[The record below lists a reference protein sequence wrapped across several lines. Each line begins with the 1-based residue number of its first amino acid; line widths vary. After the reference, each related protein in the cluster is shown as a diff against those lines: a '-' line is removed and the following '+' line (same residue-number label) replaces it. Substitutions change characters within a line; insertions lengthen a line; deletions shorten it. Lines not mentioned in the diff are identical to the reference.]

1 MPKIVVVG
9 GFLGAGKT
17 SLILQAAV
25 RLRSRGLNVAIV
37 TNDQSAH
44 LVDTFLAADLG
55 FTVGEVAG
63 GCFCCRFDDLI
74 REFEDIEMRGSVD
87 VVFAEPVGSCTDIVA
102 TVIRPLNQLCKDR
115 FIPAPF
121 SVVVDPQRDIG
132 EMNEMIG
139 YLYRQQLAEADLV
152 VVSKTDITPDGVDI
166 IRNRFSGVIPEQAVF
181 GLSAVTGNGI
191 DSWLQSV
198 LGEQIRQPLNLPL
211 DYKKYTDAEAALGW
225 LNLSADWHANREIR
239 LMTIGEPLLHQMQ
252 KAIHDASLKAAH
264 VKITLSSQNAL
275 RIKGSFTSNHSPVL
289 WNAGDTNIHSSS
301 GSLVLNARA
310 EGSAENLS
318 DVVKQTLVSV
328 ERLVGLD
335 ITVKHLDCFSP
346 RAPKPTHRLNNDGV
360 PVPLDKLE

>member
-17 SLILQAAV
+17 TLILQAALL
-25 RLRSRGLNVAIV
+25 LRHRGLNVAIV
-37 TNDQSAH
+37 TNDQSAE

-74 REFEDIEMRGSVD
+74 RRFEDIEMRGSVD

-115 FIPAPF
+115 FVPAPF
-121 SVVVDPQRDIG
+121 SVVVDPKRDIG

-139 YLYRQQLAEADLV
+139 YLYRQQLAEADFI
-152 VVSKTDITPDGVDI
+152 VVSKTDVTPDGVDI
-166 IRNRFSGVIPEQAVF
+166 VRSRFSGVIPEQAVF

-191 DSWLQSV
+191 DAWLQAV
-198 LGEQIRQPLNLPL
+198 LGEQIRQPFNLPL

-225 LNLSADWHANREIR
+225 LNLSAEWRTQREIR
-239 LMTIGEPLLHQMQ
+239 LMTIGEPLLHHMQ
-252 KAIHDASLKAAH
+252 RAIHNAGLKAAH
-264 VKITLSSQNAL
+264 IKITVSSQNAH
-275 RIKGSFTSNHSPVL
+275 RIKGSFTSNHGPVL
-289 WNAGDTNIHSSS
+289 WNPDDTNIQSSS
-301 GSLVLNARA
+301 GSLVLNARV

-318 DVVKQTLVSV
+318 DAVKETLISM
-328 ERLVGLD
+328 ERLVGLNT
-335 ITVKHLDCFSP
+335 TVRHLDCFSP
-346 RAPKPTHRLNNDGV
+346 RAPKPTHRLHHGGV